1 MDYNTKREKL
11 ILPEYGRLVQKM
23 AEYAMGIEERDKRQ
37 RCAETIVRIMA
48 NFSAQNRNT
57 PGLQQKLWD
66 HLAFMT
72 GYKLEVD
79 YPFPIEQ
86 RIGSNK
92 PEQVPYPTSKIH
104 FRHYGHLMEV
114 LLRELSEM
122 PEGEKRD
129 ELMKLAAA
137 RMRRN
142 LETWNKDSLNDKK
155 IQNDIQRYMDEF
167 K

>member
-72 GYKLEVD
+72 GYKLDVD

-104 FRHYGHLMEV
+104 FR
-114 LLRELSEM
+114 RT
-122 PEGEKRD
+122 D
-129 ELMKLAAA
+129 EA
-137 RMRRN
+137 RRSKNETESGN
-142 LETWNKDSLNDKK
+142 LEQGFTERRKNTKRHTTL
-155 IQNDIQRYMDEF
+155 YG
-167 K
+167 

>member
-72 GYKLEVD
+72 GYKLDVD

-114 LLRELSEM
+114 LLRERTQRNAR
-122 PEGEKRD
+122 GRKTGRTD
-129 ELMKLAAA
+129 EA
-137 RMRRN
+137 RRSKNETESGN
-142 LETWNKDSLNDKK
+142 LEQGFTERRKNTKRHTTL
-155 IQNDIQRYMDEF
+155 YG
-167 K
+167 